1 MTIDELQWM
10 TELFRVG
17 KMSKAAENL
26 FITQPALSQC
36 VQRIEQQLGFKLF
49 ERSNKGLK
57 PTPKGQLFYETA
69 RQITNAYQQFL
80 YQAELLDQ
88 QQIREITIGAAS
100 YLSYCCSVDMLSAL
114 KKKFPSIS
122 FQIYEASTHDL
133 LEALHENRI
142 QLLIT
147 LEAVR
152 KTPLTNHPFGA
163 VPCGIFLRAG
173 SDIREHAYQKDG
185 KWFLDPVYL
194 LEEPI
199 VVARKD
205 QGTRL
210 VSEQILEEA
219 GVKPNIIAESGRIT
233 TRLKYA
239 IEGIASSVG
248 PITGEAVALNRQQSE
263 SIIYRIPPEYQHAS
277 ARFTICALPDVD
289 KLLPKELFAVIS
301 SCVLENKEFGMEK
314 PSHKETRT

>member
-88 QQIREITIGAAS
+88 QQIREITIGAAT

-114 KKKFPSIS
+114 KKAFPNIS

-142 QLLIT
+142 
-147 LEAVR
+147 
-152 KTPLTNHPFGA
+152 
-163 VPCGIFLRAG
+163 
-173 SDIREHAYQKDG
+173 
-185 KWFLDPVYL
+185 
-194 LEEPI
+194 
-199 VVARKD
+199 
-205 QGTRL
+205 
-210 VSEQILEEA
+210 
-219 GVKPNIIAESGRIT
+219 
-233 TRLKYA
+233 
-239 IEGIASSVG
+239 
-248 PITGEAVALNRQQSE
+248 
-263 SIIYRIPPEYQHAS
+263 
-277 ARFTICALPDVD
+277 
-289 KLLPKELFAVIS
+289 
-301 SCVLENKEFGMEK
+301 
-314 PSHKETRT
+314 

>member
-88 QQIREITIGAAS
+88 QQIREITIGAAT

-122 FQIYEASTHDL
+122 FQIFEASTHDL

-142 QLLIT
+142 QLMIT

-152 KTPLTNHPFGA
+152 KAPLTNHSFGA
-163 VPCGIFLRAG
+163 LPCGIFLRTG
-173 SDIREHAYQKDG
+173 SGIREYAYQKDG
-185 KWFLDPVYL
+185 KWFLDPVHL
-194 LEEPI
+194 SEEPI
-199 VVARKD
+199 VVARKG
-205 QGTRL
+205 QGTRI

-219 GVKPNIIAESGRIT
+219 GIKPNIIAESGRIT

-248 PITGEAVALNRQQSE
+248 PITGEAVALNRQQRE
-263 SIIYRIPPEYQHAS
+263 SIIYRIPPEYQHAL

-289 KLLPKELFAVIS
+289 KLLPKELFSIIS
-301 SCVLENKEFGMEK
+301 SCVMKNTEFGMEN
-314 PSHKETRT
+314 SLHK